1 MSVLVVGLSHRTA
14 PLELLERTAL
24 PAGEGSAL
32 AVELSRRSDHVLEAA
47 ALLTCNRFEVY
58 AEVGKFH
65 GGVADIGQA
74 LAKATGVPL
83 DELTEHLYVHYEGAA
98 VSHLFRVASGL
109 DSMAVGEAQILGQVR
124 TALREAQ
131 TAGSAGRTVGHLMQ
145 NALRVGKRAHAETA
159 IDRAGPNLVDAG
171 LTRAAE
177 LLGPLERARVLVIGA
192 GAMSGL
198 AVASVQRA
206 GVASITI
213 CSRTQAKAARLAAS
227 VDGATRPLS
236 ELGAALAEA
245 DLVIACAGAPGYLV
259 TAAAAAGAQAAR
271 AGKPQVYVDLALPR
285 DVQPAVAE
293 LAGTWVYDLEL
304 LGRELAAQGL
314 AEDLTEARAL
324 VSGEV
329 ALYLADQRAKEV
341 APTVVALR
349 SMAAGVVEAE
359 LSRLQTRLGDI
370 DPAVLGELE
379 RTVHRVVE
387 KLLHIPTV
395 RVKELAA
402 VPGGDS
408 YAEALRLLFNLGS
421 EPADGMPGL
430 PAELPAG
437 VELSVQLNDPHLDE
451 AAEDGVAERI
461 GRPGDTVEEGVS
473 ARWSA
478 LPKDPPAAR
487 TGQITSESQRGG
499 VA

>member
-14 PLELLERTAL
+14 PIELLERTAL

-32 AVELSRRSDHVLEAA
+32 AAELCRRSDHVAEAV

-65 GGVADIGQA
+65 GAVADIGQA
-74 LAKATGVPL
+74 LSKTTGVPME
-83 DELTEHLYVHYEGAA
+83 ELTEHLYVHYEGAA
-98 VSHLFRVASGL
+98 VAHLFKVASGL

-124 TALREAQ
+124 TALRAAQ
-131 TAGSAGRTVGHLMQ
+131 TAGSAGRTIGHLLQ
-145 NALRVGKRAHAETA
+145 NALRVGKRAHAETS
-159 IDRAGPNLVDAG
+159 IDRAAPNLVEAG
-171 LTRAAE
+171 LARAAG
-177 LLGPLERARVLVIGA
+177 LIGPAGQTRVLVIGA

-198 AVASVQRA
+198 AVASAHRA
-206 GVASITI
+206 QVASITVA
-213 CSRTQAKAARLAAS
+213 SRTQARAQRLAAG
-227 VDGATRPLS
+227 VDGATRPLA
-236 ELGAALAEA
+236 ELPAALAVA

-259 TAAAAAGAQAAR
+259 SAAQAAGARAAR
-271 AGKPQVYVDLALPR
+271 AGRPQVFVDLALPR
-285 DVQPAVAE
+285 DVEPAVAE
-293 LAGTWVYDLEL
+293 LPGTWVYDLEL
-304 LGRELAAQGL
+304 LGRELAAAGL
-314 AEDLTEARAL
+314 TEDLTEARTL
-324 VSGEV
+324 VSDEV

-359 LSRLQTRLGDI
+359 LSRLQARVGHI

-387 KLLHIPTV
+387 KLLHNPTV

-402 VPGGDS
+402 EPGGDS
-408 YAEALRLLFNLGS
+408 YAEALRLLFDLGS
-421 EPADGMPGL
+421 EPAGQVPGL

-437 VELSVQLNDPHLDE
+437 VELSVQLNGPRLDE
-451 AAEDGVAERI
+451 EHL
-461 GRPGDTVEEGVS
+461 S
-473 ARWSA
+473 
-478 LPKDPPAAR
+478 
-487 TGQITSESQRGG
+487 SELRGGG